1 MQILGVLAGLE
12 LEAQGTDGVKVVV
25 EEPTSVWK
33 QKKCNWSM
41 LSQTLGSFHL
51 VELMKCYR
59 YLAVQLLYSQ
69 QQTCMLIYC
78 TFSTSLI
85 KSTISGESFCCT
97 HRLKCTVQFLLCSS
111 QAHGEN
117 LPPEFC
123 LYISNI

>member
-1 MQILGVLAGLE
+1 MHILGVLAGLE

-41 LSQTLGSFHL
+41 LSQTLGSFHS

-59 YLAVQLLYSQ
+59 YLGVQLLYSQ

-78 TFSTSLI
+78 TF
-85 KSTISGESFCCT
+85 
-97 HRLKCTVQFLLCSS
+97 
-111 QAHGEN
+111 
-117 LPPEFC
+117 
-123 LYISNI
+123 